1 MTDINASGE
10 QIGSVISMT
19 GSAWAISG
27 NTQRP
32 LTEGAPVYEG
42 EEIVTE
48 SDSNVEIRLA
58 DNTILGQGEDSA
70 ISLDDYVYSED
81 ANSLDF
87 SMIKGVLRVVSGEI
101 VKANPEGF
109 NLSTPMATIGIRGT
123 EVMIQIDQ
131 GREIIG
137 VDKIGEGHQVII
149 SNAFNQVIIDSPGM
163 FSGIDFDGSLIVPD
177 EMPDNFISAIVRSAP
192 LTILGDPSRNPGDS
206 QQVIPPQFYETINN
220 QTGEV
225 QPGEGMVMVEEDE
238 EEDQEFE
245 MTEEEIEALLEL
257 ETAAGTEAGIPGE
270 LLGEIV
276 ETQYD
281 PFGNDPN
288 ATPGDP
294 APLGGTEFG
303 GDENSPGDDDVPP
316 LDEPPPDIPPADT
329 IPPDTP
335 PIEGAPPPE
344 PPPADEAPQEE
355 PPPVAD
361 DMTVTQYIEEEN
373 EPVSYNVIGT
383 GEDTLVQANL
393 EEESIFNG
401 TVEFDSNGQ
410 ISYIPE
416 PGETGTVVIDY
427 TIANAD
433 GDTASA
439 QLSIELAPDS
449 EPVISVT
456 DSTGS
461 EADDPMIVTGTL
473 SADFGA
479 DIEGSSIVLTA
490 ANAGWSGYTLT
501 ADDNSW
507 DITLNGSEYTFTQ
520 SLPLDHSDSDV
531 IDIPITVTA
540 TDGDNSIS
548 TGTFTISVSDD
559 APTTT
564 DAYVEQEI
572 PDTTVSY
579 NVLAQGDATTGMDG
593 GYLLDATLTENSE
606 FEGTVTTDPNGTITY
621 DPVDGETGLV
631 FIDYTIKD
639 TDGDTSTSQL
649 FIELAE
655 PEPPTEGPVEIL
667 INGDFS
673 DVTANINHGWT
684 AANATNIAGWNAG
697 SFYNSSS
704 EGPFNDAIK
713 NGEGHAKIE
722 VWQAGFKGIL
732 DPEGKDTGHFV
743 EIDYAGATDFI
754 SQTVATTAGA
764 AYVLSFYAT
773 IRPDANS
780 NEETVIARIL
790 NGDTPITEETYT
802 PLVYDV
808 DNYNESGWTKYTIE
822 FTAESSETTILL
834 TEPQYGDGG
843 NVRNTYGV
851 LIDNVSLTTDPNQVV
866 TDDLGNDNYLITGT
880 AGDDVLFGDDGDDT
894 INGEQGADTIF
905 GHEGDDVL
913 DGGQGADVINGGEG
927 NDLISSGQGADVI
940 DGGKGDDLISGGLGA
955 DLIDGG
961 QGADTLIGGK
971 GSDTFV
977 FTSPYDGTDTVLD
990 FNIAMDEITLHEWG
1004 VDLNNDGFDDS
1015 VIYSGSLDFSDSSE
1029 NHLYVTGND
1038 EIKELYFDSAEGTVH
1053 IATLELNETENS
1065 VEDGADII

>member
-1 MTDINASGE
+1 MTDINAFGE
-10 QIGSVISMT
+10 QIGSVISMN
-19 GSAWAISG
+19 GSAWAING

-48 SDSNVEIRLA
+48 SNSNVEIRLA

-123 EVMIQIDQ
+123 EIMVQIDQ

-192 LTILGDPSRNPGDS
+192 LTILGDPPRNPGDS
-206 QQVIPPQFYETINN
+206 QQVIPPQFYETIHN

-225 QPGEGMVMVEEDE
+225 QSGEGMEVVEENE

-257 ETAAGTEAGIPGE
+257 ETAAGTEVGVPGE
-270 LLGEIV
+270 LMGEVV

-281 PFGNDPN
+281 PFGNAPTAN
-288 ATPGDP
+288 PGDP
-294 APLGGTEFG
+294 IPPGGTDFG
-303 GDENSPGDDDVPP
+303 GDENPPGDKDVPPP
-316 LDEPPPDIPPADT
+316 LDEPPPDTPPADT
-329 IPPDTP
+329 TPPDIP
-335 PIEGAPPPE
+335 PIEGDPTPETPPEDTPPQDEPSSEAPPSEE
-344 PPPADEAPQEE
+344 PPQEE

-361 DMTVTQYIEEEN
+361 DMTVTQDIEEEN

-383 GEDTLVQANL
+383 GEETLVQASL
-393 EEESIFNG
+393 EEESVFNG
-401 TVEFDSNGQ
+401 TVEFDSDGE

-416 PGETGTVVIDY
+416 SGETGTVVIDY
-427 TIANAD
+427 TIANTD

-490 ANAGWSGYTLT
+490 ANANWSGNTLT

-507 DITLNGSEYTFTQ
+507 NITLNGSEYTFTQ
-520 SLPLDHSDSDV
+520 SLPLNHSDSDV
-531 IDIPITVTA
+531 LDIPITVTA
-540 TDGDNSIS
+540 TDGDNSVS
-548 TGTFTISVSDD
+548 TGTFTISISDD

-593 GYLLDATLTENSE
+593 GYLLDATLKEDSE
-606 FEGTVTTDPNGTITY
+606 FEGTVTTNPNGTITY

-655 PEPPTEGPVEIL
+655 PESP
-667 INGDFS
+667 
-673 DVTANINHGWT
+673 
-684 AANATNIAGWNAG
+684 
-697 SFYNSSS
+697 
-704 EGPFNDAIK
+704 
-713 NGEGHAKIE
+713 
-722 VWQAGFKGIL
+722 
-732 DPEGKDTGHFV
+732 
-743 EIDYAGATDFI
+743 
-754 SQTVATTAGA
+754 
-764 AYVLSFYAT
+764 
-773 IRPDANS
+773 
-780 NEETVIARIL
+780 
-790 NGDTPITEETYT
+790 
-802 PLVYDV
+802 
-808 DNYNESGWTKYTIE
+808 
-822 FTAESSETTILL
+822 
-834 TEPQYGDGG
+834 
-843 NVRNTYGV
+843 
-851 LIDNVSLTTDPNQVV
+851 
-866 TDDLGNDNYLITGT
+866 TDDLGNNDYLITGT

-894 INGEQGADTIF
+894 IHGEQGADTIF

-913 DGGQGADVINGGEG
+913 DGGQGADVISGGEG
-927 NDLISSGQGADVI
+927 NDLIISGQGADVI
-940 DGGKGDDLISGGLGA
+940 DGGEGDDLIRGGLGA
-955 DLIDGG
+955 DLINGG

-1004 VDLNNDGFDDS
+1004 VDLNNDGYDDS

-1065 VEDGADII
+1065 MEDGADII